1 MTTTTT
7 VTASSGTYSLDTDN
21 YTITMDS
28 DSYITMGDTITV
40 PANSLDGVSLDPVSF
55 NTDFTKSPSSI
66 RIGDIEITE
75 EKFSKIEALNFID
88 EKTSLDGRKQIFVPF
103 CLVEPFFFRGLIVS
117 PFLKSISYS
126 FPSL

>member
-75 EKFSKIEALNFID
+75 EKFSKIEALID
-88 EKTSLDGRKQIFVPF
+88 IIEGMEGSDLLDMLKTQTALNRVKKDGTTESDQ
-103 CLVEPFFFRGLIVS
+103 G
-117 PFLKSISYS
+117 
-126 FPSL
+126 